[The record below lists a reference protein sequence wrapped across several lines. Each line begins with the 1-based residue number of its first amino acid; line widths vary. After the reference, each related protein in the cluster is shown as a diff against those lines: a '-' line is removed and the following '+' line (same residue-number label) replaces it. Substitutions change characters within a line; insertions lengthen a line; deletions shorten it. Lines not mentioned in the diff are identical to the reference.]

1 MSVLEI
7 VLSCVVLAG
16 VSYVAVKWWFRIDEK
31 MEDAQRAAAK
41 VASVLSGLG
50 LKETPEFLIDF
61 AVKDVSAMAEKI
73 VKLAALFLKG
83 EGAVLVEFERVFDS
97 LLAMK
102 LATDSGRAVVAAKLA
117 DSAKPS
123 DPQVV
128 KDAPRAGV
136 L

>member
-16 VSYVAVKWWFRIDEK
+16 LSYVAVKWWFRVDEK
-31 MEDAQRAAAK
+31 MEDARRAGAK

-61 AVKDVSAMAEKI
+61 AVGDVSAMCEKI

-83 EGAVLVEFERVFDS
+83 EGAVLIEFERVFDN

-102 LATDSGRAVVAAKLA
+102 LATDAGRAIVAAKLS
-117 DSAKPS
+117 DSAKAG

-128 KDAPRAGV
+128 ADAPKAGV